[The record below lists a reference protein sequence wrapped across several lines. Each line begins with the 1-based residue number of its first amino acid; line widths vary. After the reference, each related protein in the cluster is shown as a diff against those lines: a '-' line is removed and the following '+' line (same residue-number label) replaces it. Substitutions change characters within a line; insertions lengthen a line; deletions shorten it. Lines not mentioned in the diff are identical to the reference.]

1 MISQKCP
8 KCLSSRVRRGYRPT
22 PFWSKILFRYN
33 LLCDNCNWEF
43 TGFAVPG
50 TVSAKPTKSPKK
62 KTAVKTSPDEVNSS
76 NNPDQNSREE
86 ASETQVKIESAA
98 AEKAV
103 AREVLEES
111 VVEETSSNELIAGE
125 NISAVEKSVDPAA
138 SKKVSKSDKK
148 AKRKSG
154 V

>member
-8 KCLSSRVRRGYRPT
+8 KCLSNRIRRGYRPT
-22 PFWSKILFRYN
+22 PLWSKILFRYN

-50 TVSAKPTKSPKK
+50 TVSSKPTRNPKK
-62 KTAVKTSPDEVNSS
+62 KHTSKINEDLNNKIPGDYVDSLRKEPSENLVSIDNLAGQGIKTQKE
-76 NNPDQNSREE
+76 
-86 ASETQVKIESAA
+86 
-98 AEKAV
+98 
-103 AREVLEES
+103 
-111 VVEETSSNELIAGE
+111 
-125 NISAVEKSVDPAA
+125 
-138 SKKVSKSDKK
+138 K